1 MSQSLADKIMHHRWR
16 LLLAGASGLIA
27 SAIAIGLGA
36 FVWLASLIG
45 WNVACI
51 VYLSTTGW
59 LMLHDDEAA
68 VRARA
73 RREDEGSAIMTTLV
87 LCAVAAS
94 LAAAVLAIAE
104 SKASATHLAGVR
116 PWSLA
121 LSASTLALSWIVVQS
136 VFALRYAHR
145 YFGDSRS
152 SGSINRG
159 IEFPGDPPR
168 SYRDF
173 VYMAVCVGATSQVSD
188 FNITS
193 NRLRNLV
200 TLHAV
205 LAFAFNTTILALG
218 INMLASLIGQ

>member
-1 MSQSLADKIMHHRWR
+1 MSGFSAARLFHRRWR
-16 LLLAGASGLIA
+16 LLLAAGLGLA
-27 SAIAIGLGA
+27 GSAAANGLGA
-36 FVWLASLIG
+36 FAALASLIG
-45 WNVACI
+45 WNLACI

-59 LMLHDDEAA
+59 MMLHDDEAT

-73 RREDEGSAIMTTLV
+73 RREDEGSAIMTALV

-94 LAAAVLAIAE
+94 LAATVLAIAE
-104 SKASATHLAGVR
+104 SKATDTHLAGAR

-121 LSASTLALSWIVVQS
+121 LSASTLVLSWIVVQC

-145 YFGDSRS
+145 YFGDSKG

-173 VYMAVCVGATSQVSD
+173 IYMAVCVGATSQVSD

-193 NRLRNLV
+193 NRFRNLV

-205 LAFAFNTTILALG
+205 LAFAFNTTVLALG

>member
-1 MSQSLADKIMHHRWR
+1 MHHRWR
-16 LLLAGASGLIA
+16 LLLAGALGLIG
-27 SAIAIGLGA
+27 SAIATGLGA
-36 FVWLASLIG
+36 FVWLATLIG

-51 VYLSTTGW
+51 AYLSITGR

-73 RREDEGSAIMTTLV
+73 KREDEGSAIMTTLV

-94 LAAAVLAIAE
+94 LAATVLAIAE
-104 SKASATHLAGVR
+104 SKPTDTHMAGAR

-121 LSASTLALSWIVVQS
+121 LSASTLVLSWIVVQC

-145 YFGDSRS
+145 YFGDSKG

-205 LAFAFNTTILALG
+205 LAFAFNTTVLALG
-218 INMLASLIGQ
+218 INMLASLLGQ